1 MSAIEDLIKTVAA
14 LREPDT
20 GCPWDIEQDHQSI
33 AECLVDE
40 CCELLQT
47 IDRLDLDH
55 MQEELGDVLL
65 QVVMHAQMAH
75 EAGHFD
81 FDSVCHVVNEKLI
94 RRHPH
99 VFGKDSLNSSEAVLV
114 QWDEIKSA
122 ERKRGPTQSGI
133 FKDLPR
139 QLPALMFAKDVYKQ
153 IQKLE
158 LPVEA
163 IIDQKAIDAVSAT
176 LDEVT
181 LGKQL
186 FEIAAACRAKGIDPE
201 SAIELE
207 VNAAKS
213 GQAEVTLPFGIYQ
226 DVVSLR
232 RMAANGPEAV
242 TFSWQ
247 DQGSVQGDYYYV
259 RITQVDGAMAWSSP
273 IWIGGY
279 APR

>member
-65 QVVMHAQMAH
+65 QVVMHTQMAQ

-81 FDSVCHVVNEKLI
+81 FESVCHVVNEKLI

-99 VFGKDSLNSSEAVLV
+99 VFGKDSLSSSEAVLA

-186 FEIAAACRAKGIDPE
+186 FELAAACRAKGIDPE
-201 SAIELE
+201 SALRSYTQKLVDSLE
-207 VNAAKS
+207 
-213 GQAEVTLPFGIYQ
+213 
-226 DVVSLR
+226 
-232 RMAANGPEAV
+232 EA
-242 TFSWQ
+242 
-247 DQGSVQGDYYYV
+247 
-259 RITQVDGAMAWSSP
+259 
-273 IWIGGY
+273 
-279 APR
+279 

>member
-1 MSAIEDLIKTVAA
+1 MSAIEDLIKTVAV
-14 LREPDT
+14 LRDPNT

-81 FDSVCHVVNEKLI
+81 FESVCHVVNEKLI

-99 VFGKDSLNSSEAVLV
+99 VFGEDSLNTSEAVLT
-114 QWDEIKSA
+114 QWDQIKSA
-122 ERKRGPTQSGI
+122 ERKRGPAQSGI

-153 IQKLE
+153 IQKLA

-163 IIDQKAIDAVSAT
+163 VIDQTAIKTLSET
-176 LDEVT
+176 LDEAT

-201 SAIELE
+201 SALRCYTQKLVDSLE
-207 VNAAKS
+207 
-213 GQAEVTLPFGIYQ
+213 
-226 DVVSLR
+226 
-232 RMAANGPEAV
+232 EA
-242 TFSWQ
+242 
-247 DQGSVQGDYYYV
+247 
-259 RITQVDGAMAWSSP
+259 
-273 IWIGGY
+273 
-279 APR
+279 

>member
-1 MSAIEDLIKTVAA
+1 MSAIEELIKTVAA
-14 LREPDT
+14 LRDPNT

-81 FDSVCHVVNEKLI
+81 FESVCHVVNEKLI

-99 VFGKDSLNSSEAVLV
+99 VFGEDSLNTSEAVLT
-114 QWDEIKSA
+114 QWDQIKSA
-122 ERKRGPTQSGI
+122 ERKRGPAQLGI

-153 IQKLE
+153 ILKLA
-158 LPVEA
+158 LPAEA
-163 IIDQKAIDAVSAT
+163 AIDHTAIKTLSDT
-176 LDEVT
+176 LDEAT

-186 FEIAAACRAKGIDPE
+186 FEITAACRAKGIDPE
-201 SAIELE
+201 SALRCYTQKLVDSLE
-207 VNAAKS
+207 
-213 GQAEVTLPFGIYQ
+213 
-226 DVVSLR
+226 
-232 RMAANGPEAV
+232 EA
-242 TFSWQ
+242 
-247 DQGSVQGDYYYV
+247 
-259 RITQVDGAMAWSSP
+259 
-273 IWIGGY
+273 
-279 APR
+279 